1 MSLEYSTNSKD
12 EKTTDSQLDMMLMFK
27 QFMKSSQEDRIRNS
41 NEFTELR
48 SAIALISRGS
58 PQISLDSPIPD
69 RANANRRSSM
79 FFGSPFPKEGES
91 TTKTQIQVLQ
101 ADIIYDK

>member
-1 MSLEYSTNSKD
+1 MSLEDSTNSKD
-12 EKTTDSQLDMMLMFK
+12 EKATDSQLDMMLIFK

-58 PQISLDSPIPD
+58 PQISLD
-69 RANANRRSSM
+69 
-79 FFGSPFPKEGES
+79 
-91 TTKTQIQVLQ
+91 
-101 ADIIYDK
+101 